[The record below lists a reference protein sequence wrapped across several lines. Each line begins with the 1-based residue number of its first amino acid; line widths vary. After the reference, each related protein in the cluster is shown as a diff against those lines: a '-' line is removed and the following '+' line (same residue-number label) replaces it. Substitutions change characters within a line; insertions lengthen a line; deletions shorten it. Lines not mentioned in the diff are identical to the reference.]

1 MPGRRST
8 PPAPLSSPDSD
19 ADASPEAIGGGRGA
33 QAEPPYSGKRL
44 TRAGRKAAADPAT
57 LEPVSEHRITLDDGR
72 TLGYAEYGDPSGD
85 ALIYHHGGMSCA
97 LDIAFADPWC
107 RQHGIRVV
115 APDRPGVR
123 DSSLLPGYR
132 LEHSAADSAALAD
145 RLGIGNF
152 AVAGWSAGGAHAIAC
167 AATLGDRI
175 TATATAGC
183 PAPSDGPRL
192 GLAFDRILYPA
203 ARRRPGLARFLIAF
217 AAAAPAR
224 LRESQTRRALRSAA
238 DLRTLDDLPAGSL
251 AAWMDG
257 ATAAGPRGVFDD
269 YFATGSDW
277 RGLAR
282 STTAPVHVFHGA
294 QDRLVPPPHGLRL
307 AELLPAAELHPV
319 EDSGHFLLHRHLPEV
334 ARALGL
340 VGD

>member
-1 MPGRRST
+1 
-8 PPAPLSSPDSD
+8 
-19 ADASPEAIGGGRGA
+19 
-33 QAEPPYSGKRL
+33 
-44 TRAGRKAAADPAT
+44 
-57 LEPVSEHRITLDDGR
+57 
-72 TLGYAEYGDPSGD
+72 
-85 ALIYHHGGMSCA
+85 MSCA

-123 DSSLLPGYR
+123 DSSPLPGYR

-167 AATLGDRI
+167 AATLGDRV

-203 ARRRPGLARFLIAF
+203 ARRAPGLARFLIAF

-238 DLRTLDDLPAGSL
+238 DLRTLDELPAGSL
-251 AAWMDG
+251 AAWIDG
-257 ATAAGPRGVFDD
+257 ATATGPRGVFDD

-307 AELLPAAELHPV
+307 ADLLPAGRTPPGRGLGPLPAPPAPARGRPGARPRRRLGGRQLRARQLLDSRAEHLADPLDRPVDRFVVFSQYHGAPGMADPMIRDLHHLHRTAYDALLADRIRARHLDRVARVALPAAETERIH
-319 EDSGHFLLHRHLPEV
+319 D
-334 ARALGL
+334 
-340 VGD
+340 